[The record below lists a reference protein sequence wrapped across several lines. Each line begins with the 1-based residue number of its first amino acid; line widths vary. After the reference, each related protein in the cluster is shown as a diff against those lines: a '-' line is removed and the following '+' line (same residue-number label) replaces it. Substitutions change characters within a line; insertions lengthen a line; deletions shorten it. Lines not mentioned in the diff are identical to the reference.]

1 MAESFVEGLAEGVSS
16 GLAANRA
23 AKQQDFE
30 NQRQLGVDQRAATAQ
45 AAQLDTLQQQKI
57 QAAIDATNAQ
67 REQLRGEAASD
78 PGYAA
83 DPATRRSYKTR
94 ADQLNAHYT
103 ELLRHKGGADLTTFA
118 RDAAATQRQLASGQ
132 TTFSGLDPKAAADF
146 VAYHINRPA
155 KDILDT
161 DQQKSPIGQAL
172 ERFHEGMA
180 RISQDNGEELIG
192 AASDLFGHELEGLV
206 GQTAYDGISK
216 VTKAEFAAPVP
227 QPGDPGSVLLTAR
240 LTVQRPDG
248 AVGTQ
253 VVPILDS
260 HGTILAHPDESK
272 DARGN
277 VTPLSHFFDS
287 VGTLETLYKAI
298 NSDPAARQKLQ
309 EAGAAGHDDVQAQR
323 AFLLRSLGGDPNE
336 YTPKRGDLVIDPT
349 TGQPL
354 FESQPGQKTTVLPIG
369 LEVARTKG
377 EFGETRGLR
386 HDETLIEIQKLK
398 NAASRAR
405 DSSGGGLSAGLYT
418 PDALALN
425 SAIIESGGKGFISAR
440 DRVGQALQ
448 ANDLARRAAER
459 GNTAEEEAQHVVAA
473 RQSQQALSELTKR
486 EAALNVNARNAENNL
501 TTVERLSKRVDRTGS
516 PIINKLTQAFST
528 EAVQDPDLRA
538 LKNAVTET
546 AIEYSKVVTS
556 ATGAAAPT
564 DSAQKLTQQLLS
576 ASDSAD
582 GFAKSIAAA
591 RELIKNR
598 RDGFQA
604 EKQELIGS
612 LRPISKAGVQQ
623 RTPLSAPGASGLSTD
638 AKPAA
643 GDNTIDAAGLQKY
656 ASKHGITP
664 EQARVVLTGRGL
676 QVQ

>member
-83 DPATRRSYKTR
+83 DPATRQSYKTR

-132 TTFSGLDPKAAADF
+132 TTFSDLDPKAAADF

-192 AASDLFGHELEGLV
+192 AASDLFGHELGGLV

-227 QPGDPGSVLLTAR
+227 QPGDPGNVLLVAR
-240 LTVQRPDG
+240 LTVQRPDRTS
-248 AVGTQ
+248 GTQ
-253 VVPILDS
+253 IVPILDS

-298 NSDPAARQKLQ
+298 NSDPVARQKLQ

-336 YTPKRGDLVIDPT
+336 YNPKRGDLVLSPT

-354 FESQPGQKTTVLPIG
+354 FEAQPGQKTTVLPIG
-369 LEVARTKG
+369 LEVAQAKG
-377 EFGETRGLR
+377 EFGEQRGTG
-386 HDETLIEIQKLK
+386 HDQTLLEIARIR
-398 NAASRAR
+398 AAAAR
-405 DSSGGGLSAGLYT
+405 QGRGAGGEAAALYT

-425 SAIIESGGKGFISAR
+425 SALIESGGKGIISAR
-440 DRVGQALQ
+440 DKVGQALQ
-448 ANDLARRAAER
+448 ANDLAARAAQR
-459 GNTAEEEAQHVVAA
+459 GDTAEAAAQHVVAA
-473 RQSQQALSELTKR
+473 RQSQAALSDITKR
-486 EAALNVNARNAENNL
+486 EAALEANAAAAENNFK
-501 TTVERLSKRVDRTGS
+501 TIERLSQKVDRTGS
-516 PIINKLTQAFST
+516 PILNKLKQAFST
-528 EAVQDPDLRA
+528 EVVQDPDLRA
-538 LKNAVTET
+538 LKNAVTEA
-546 AIEYSKVVTS
+546 AIEYSKVVSS

-576 ASDSAD
+576 ATDSPQA
-582 GFAKSIAAA
+582 FAQSLGVA
-591 RELIKNR
+591 RELIQNR
-598 RDGFQA
+598 RTGFIA
-604 EKQELIGS
+604 TK
-612 LRPISKAGVQQ
+612 KALLDSIQ
-623 RTPLSAPGASGLSTD
+623 TKS
-638 AKPAA
+638 
-643 GDNTIDAAGLQKY
+643 
-656 ASKHGITP
+656 
-664 EQARVVLTGRGL
+664 
-676 QVQ
+676 